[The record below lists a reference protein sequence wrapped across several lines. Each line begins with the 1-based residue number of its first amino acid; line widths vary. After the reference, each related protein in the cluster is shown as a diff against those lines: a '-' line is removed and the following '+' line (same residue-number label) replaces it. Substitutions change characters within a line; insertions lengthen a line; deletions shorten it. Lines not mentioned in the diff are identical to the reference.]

1 MRVRETLTEER
12 QIRQK
17 TEAQLNELSLR
28 LEETE
33 KERDRLKAAINIQ
46 NQKKERHVP
55 VDELE
60 LKEEK
65 LKLQVEIEN
74 LKISN
79 SNEIKELEEKFS
91 LEKESMN
98 KQLEETKKE
107 LNQQTSD
114 FEVSILSSLYLTAP
128 FLSSFP
134 PSPSL
139 SPFLSP
145 PSSLL
150 PIIFSSSIR
159 LSREIYKMPML
170 KYRN

>member
-79 SNEIKELEEKFS
+79 SNEIKELEEKFT

-107 LNQQTSD
+107 LSQQTSES
-114 FEVSILSSLYLTAP
+114 EVSILSSLYLTAP
-128 FLSSFP
+128 FLPSLPPP
-134 PSPSL
+134 PSHPF
-139 SPFLSP
+139 SPLP
-145 PSSLL
+145 PPFFPL
-150 PIIFSSSIR
+150 SSIPP
-159 LSREIYKMPML
+159 LGY
-170 KYRN
+170 

>member
-46 NQKKERHVP
+46 NQKKERHIP

-79 SNEIKELEEKFS
+79 NNEIKELEEKFS

-107 LNQQTSD
+107 LSQQTSES
-114 FEVSILSSLYLTAP
+114 EVSILSSLSHCSLP
-128 FLSSFP
+128 SFP

-150 PIIFSSSIR
+150 PIIFYSSIR
-159 LSREIYKMPML
+159 LSREIYKMLML